1 MAVEGGDVKIV
12 SKILFRVM
20 GSRWLWIERV

>member
-20 GSRWLWIERV
+20 GNRWLWIERV